1 MSSLNNGLVEQRMKK
16 TILLMK
22 GELRKHQDY
31 VKCIFFF
38 FLHNVETLLLS
49 AMRYES
55 GSQIII
61 WDVAIL
67 YHSYHK

>member
-16 TILLMK
+16 TISLMK
-22 GELRKHQDY
+22 GELRKHRDCA
-31 VKCIFFF
+31 KCIIFF
-38 FLHNVETLLLS
+38 FLHNVETLLLF

>member
-22 GELRKHQDY
+22 GELRKHRDC

-38 FLHNVETLLLS
+38 FLHNVKTLLLS
-49 AMRYES
+49 AMRYEA